1 MNTASPAVFEL
12 TMVHEK
18 DMQQRNHMLPRMPPW
33 FNGIGNQK
41 LYEALGGVLRLVG
54 LSLASDSKGEGSLS
68 VTIDIPLENLQ
79 KLVFELRKKE
89 YSEENWEYCRLLL
102 KYISE
107 GKNAQEESYMNTS
120 PEIWDLPTQHKSSP
134 MHFAGEDDISLHFF
148 RDTAMLHQ
156 VIIEGIVRS
165 TSNAILHV
173 LSSSSGYPTAV
184 GKKNSYIGIAHEIL
198 PLLEEPMHKVSSELE
213 ILGRHQHPNL
223 TGPFLKAVAE
233 IARVSKHESNSLP
246 SKVASYTSH
255 VKSLISNGEKQA

>member
-89 YSEENWEYCRLLL
+89 YSEENWEYWYRRTGSGQL
-102 KYISE
+102 
-107 GKNAQEESYMNTS
+107 
-120 PEIWDLPTQHKSSP
+120 
-134 MHFAGEDDISLHFF
+134 
-148 RDTAMLHQ
+148 
-156 VIIEGIVRS
+156 VRQAS
-165 TSNAILHV
+165 
-173 LSSSSGYPTAV
+173 TAV
-184 GKKNSYIGIAHEIL
+184 YILNEMIFGVSEYSVDYFSSTFQRARMHRKVTSDYECVTTNEASLKVPLEKVRAQLIDCIGRVLHEYL
-198 PLLEEPMHKVSSELE
+198 S
-213 ILGRHQHPNL
+213 
-223 TGPFLKAVAE
+223 
-233 IARVSKHESNSLP
+233 
-246 SKVASYTSH
+246 
-255 VKSLISNGEKQA
+255 